1 MDKYN
6 WIYKERWKVCMKLKE
21 KTTEEIVVLRYY
33 NVLFY
38 MFFKVG
44 VDDFKRQCLVNW
56 IKSGENLRMKQI
68 QEWCHWHQIP
78 VKTKFFYRK
87 DFPVKANLW
96 NLYSYSR
103 FKIDLIRK

>member
-1 MDKYN
+1 MYEVKRKNNGRDCSAQ
-6 WIYKERWKVCMKLKE
+6 IL
-21 KTTEEIVVLRYY
+21 
-33 NVLFY
+33 
-38 MFFKVG
+38 
-44 VDDFKRQCLVNW
+44 DDFKRQCLVNW